1 MAITAPLA
9 DTQLAVVIALA
20 HRIWPH
26 SYAGILTPAQIDHL
40 LQHIYTETN
49 LQHEIR
55 SGHRFWL
62 AYENKEAVGF
72 ASAYRDDDI
81 LWLRK
86 LYVLPEMQGR
96 GIGASLTQTAIQA
109 FAGAKEM
116 RLLVN
121 KKNLAAQAFYSKN
134 GFQCIEEL
142 TVQMGDYHFLDR
154 VYARPI

>member
-1 MAITAPLA
+1 MPVITPLA

-26 SYAGILTPAQIDHL
+26 SYAGILTAAQIKHL

-49 LQHEIR
+49 LQQEIQI
-55 SGHRFWL
+55 GHRFWL
-62 AYENKEAVGF
+62 AHEDGIPVGF
-72 ASAYRDDDI
+72 ASAYREGDI

-86 LYVLPEMQGR
+86 LYVLPEMQRR
-96 GIGASLTQTAIQA
+96 GIGAALTQSAIQA

-121 KKNLAAQAFYSKN
+121 KKNLAAQAFYSKT

>member
-1 MAITAPLA
+1 MAVITPLA

-26 SYAGILTPAQIDHL
+26 SYAGILTPAQIEHL

-49 LQHEIR
+49 LQQEIR
-55 SGHRFWL
+55 NGHRFWL
-62 AYENKEAVGF
+62 AFEDDAPVGF
-72 ASAYRDDDI
+72 ASAYCEGDI

-96 GIGASLTQTAIQA
+96 GIGSALTQTAIQA

-121 KKNLAAQAFYSKN
+121 KNNLAAQAFYTKT
-134 GFQCIEEL
+134 GFQCTGEL
-142 TVQMGDYHFLDR
+142 PVQMGDYHFLDR
-154 VYARPI
+154 MYARAI

>member
-1 MAITAPLA
+1 MAVITPLVN
-9 DTQLAVVIALA
+9 TQLPVVIALA

-26 SYAGILTPAQIDHL
+26 SYAGILTPAQIEHL
-40 LQHIYTETN
+40 LQHIYAETN
-49 LQHEIR
+49 LQQEIQI
-55 SGHRFWL
+55 GHRFWL
-62 AYENKEAVGF
+62 AYEDGVPVGF
-72 ASAYRDDDI
+72 ASAYREGDI

-96 GIGASLTQTAIQA
+96 GIGAALTQTATQS

-121 KKNLAAQAFYSKN
+121 KKNLAAQAFYTKT

-154 VYARPI
+154 MYARAI

>member
-1 MAITAPLA
+1 MPVILPLA
-9 DTQLAVVIALA
+9 NTQLAVVIALA

-62 AYENKEAVGF
+62 AFEDDAPVGF
-72 ASAYRDDDI
+72 VSAYYEGDI

-86 LYVLPEMQGR
+86 LYVLPEIQGR
-96 GIGASLTQTAIQA
+96 GIGAALMQTATQA
-109 FAGAKEM
+109 FTGAKEM

-121 KKNLAAQAFYSKN
+121 KKNLAAQAFYTKT
-134 GFQCIEEL
+134 GFQRIEE
-142 TVQMGDYHFLDR
+142 VAVAMGEHTFIDCIF
-154 VYARPI
+154 ARII